1 MAAINKAQL
10 WDILYSEG
18 AFERIPEDKYEA
30 VRNTFEE
37 TCAQFTKDPK
47 SDLAYVHR
55 SILRTMVEKLG
66 PMRDLS
72 DASDDK
78 KEEEELDLLLS
89 RAREERE
96 VEILPNGGDQRSIE
110 DIIKRLTR
118 LEEHWGEYL
127 KNERAKKCPYV

>member
-18 AFERIPEDKYEA
+18 AFERIPEAKYEA
-30 VRNTFEE
+30 VRSTFEE
-37 TCAQFTKDPK
+37 TCAQFTKDPG
-47 SDLAYVHR
+47 SNLAYVHR

-72 DASDDK
+72 DAADDT

-96 VEILPNGGDQRSIE
+96 VAILPQDGQPSIGE
-110 DIIKRLTR
+110 VVERLNK